1 MSSDASNNKVP
12 KDASNNKV
20 NPKDASNNK
29 VPPKDASNNTVP
41 PKDASNNKVPPKD
54 ASNNT
59 VPPKDASNNPV
70 QPDASNNTVQ
80 QDDSTDTASEIKK
93 TFDSLF
99 TSTTITYIVWFLAVY
114 FVAYIAMGM
123 FFKSPDSGSSSI
135 YQLLDLVIFGSILAY
150 LVISY
155 FQMTPDERDK
165 ALTTIAQDAKDYLA
179 NPYAII
185 NVSVFLIIF
194 HFILYLFR
202 IPTVGAGSPLF
213 VGVFLGAGWIVFTIA
228 LIVWF
233 FKTFLNIS
241 LLDDNA
247 LSNLTKTA
255 DDDVTSVNGD
265 VTPSSAD
272 EVFNIANNLYTYDDA
287 QAVCSAYGARLATYD
302 EVEDAYQKGGEWCN
316 YGWSDGQMA
325 YFPTQKAT
333 WEKLQKNPDKKN
345 SCGRPGVNGGYM
357 SNPYIKFGVNC
368 YGKKPDPKADDLT
381 KMNANKD
388 VIVPKTADEEL
399 LDKKVQFWK
408 DNADKLLNV
417 NSFNR
422 DKWSEY

>member
-1 MSSDASNNKVP
+1 M
-12 KDASNNKV
+12 
-20 NPKDASNNK
+20 
-29 VPPKDASNNTVP
+29 
-41 PKDASNNKVPPKD
+41 
-54 ASNNT
+54 
-59 VPPKDASNNPV
+59 PPKDASNNPV

>member
-1 MSSDASNNKVP
+1 MSSDASNNIVA
-12 KDASNNKV
+12 DASNNIV
-20 NPKDASNNK
+20 ADASNNI
-29 VPPKDASNNTVP
+29 VT
-41 PKDASNNKVPPKD
+41 
-54 ASNNT
+54 
-59 VPPKDASNNPV
+59 DASNNPV
-70 QPDASNNTVQ
+70 S
-80 QDDSTDTASEIKK
+80 QDDSKNTASEIKK

-114 FVAYIAMGM
+114 FVAYILMGM
-123 FFKSPDSGSSSI
+123 FFKSPNAVSSPI
-135 YQLLDLVIFGSILAY
+135 YQLLDLIIFGSILAY
-150 LVISY
+150 VVISY
-155 FQMTPDERDK
+155 LQMTSDERNK
-165 ALTTIAQDAKDYLA
+165 AFTNIAKEAKDYLA

-185 NVSVFLIIF
+185 NVAVFLTIF

-202 IPTVGAGSPLF
+202 IPTAGAGSPLF
-213 VGVFLGAGWIVFTIA
+213 AGVFLGAGWIVFTIA

-241 LLDDNA
+241 LLDDNL
-247 LSNLTKTA
+247 LSDLTKTVE
-255 DDDVTSVNGD
+255 DKVTDGVD
-265 VTPSSAD
+265 KVKSSAPAPASTD

-302 EVEDAYQKGGEWCN
+302 EVEEAYQKGGEWCN

>member
-1 MSSDASNNKVP
+1 MSSDASNNKVDSSNNIVGDNSNNTL
-12 KDASNNKV
+12 DASNNIV
-20 NPKDASNNK
+20 DASNNTL
-29 VPPKDASNNTVP
+29 DASNNTV
-41 PKDASNNKVPPKD
+41 
-54 ASNNT
+54 
-59 VPPKDASNNPV
+59 
-70 QPDASNNTVQ
+70 
-80 QDDSTDTASEIKK
+80 DDSNDTASEIKK

-114 FVAYIAMGM
+114 FVAYIVMGM
-123 FFKSPDSGSSSI
+123 FFKNPNSASSPM
-135 YQLLDLVIFGSILAY
+135 YQLLDLIIFGSILAY

-155 FQMTPDERDK
+155 LQMTPDERD
-165 ALTTIAQDAKDYLA
+165 AAFTNIAKESKNYLA

-185 NVSVFLIIF
+185 NIAVFLTIL

-213 VGVFLGAGWIVFTIA
+213 AGVFLGAGWIVFTIA

-241 LLDDNA
+241 LLDDN
-247 LSNLTKTA
+247 LMSNLKKTTA
-255 DDDVTSVNGD
+255 NKIKAIKSRS
-265 VTPSSAD
+265 PAD

-287 QAVCSAYGARLATYD
+287 QSVCSAYGARLATYD
-302 EVEDAYQKGGEWCN
+302 EVEDAYRKGGEWCN

-357 SNPYIKFGVNC
+357 ANPYIKFGVNC

-381 KMNANKD
+381 KMNANKE

-422 DKWSEY
+422 NKWSEY

>member
-1 MSSDASNNKVP
+1 MSSDASNNIVDSSNNIVEKDVSNNIV
-12 KDASNNKV
+12 DASI
-20 NPKDASNNK
+20 
-29 VPPKDASNNTVP
+29 
-41 PKDASNNKVPPKD
+41 
-54 ASNNT
+54 
-59 VPPKDASNNPV
+59 DASNNPV
-70 QPDASNNTVQ
+70 V
-80 QDDSTDTASEIKK
+80 DDSNDTASEIKK
-93 TFDSLF
+93 TLNSLF

-114 FVAYIAMGM
+114 FVAYIVMGM
-123 FFKSPDSGSSSI
+123 FFKSPNAVSSPI
-135 YQLLDLVIFGSILAY
+135 YQLLDLIIFGSILAY
-150 LVISY
+150 VVISY
-155 FQMTPDERDK
+155 LQMTPDERDT
-165 ALTTIAQDAKDYLA
+165 ALTNIAKEAKDYLA

-185 NVSVFLIIF
+185 NVAVFLTIF

-241 LLDDNA
+241 LLDDNL
-247 LSNLTKTA
+247 LSDLTKTVE
-255 DDDVTSVNGD
+255 DKVTDGVD
-265 VTPSSAD
+265 KVVSSAPAPASTD

-333 WEKLQKNPDKKN
+333 WETLQKNPDKKN

-381 KMNANKD
+381 KLNANKD

-408 DNADKLLNV
+408 DNADKLLNI
-417 NSFNR
+417 NSFNQE
-422 DKWSEY
+422 KWSEY

>member
-12 KDASNNKV
+12 KDALNNK
-20 NPKDASNNK
+20 
-29 VPPKDASNNTVP
+29 
-41 PKDASNNKVPPKD
+41 
-54 ASNNT
+54 

-70 QPDASNNTVQ
+70 QPDASNNPVQ
-80 QDDSTDTASEIKK
+80 PDASNNPVQPDTSNNPVQPDTSNNPVQPDDSTDTASEIKK

-302 EVEDAYQKGGEWCN
+302 EVEDAYRKGGEWCN

-357 SNPYIKFGVNC
+357 ANPYIKFGVNC
-368 YGKKPDPKADDLT
+368 YGKRPDPKADDLT

>member
-12 KDASNNKV
+12 KDALNNK
-20 NPKDASNNK
+20 
-29 VPPKDASNNTVP
+29 
-41 PKDASNNKVPPKD
+41 
-54 ASNNT
+54 

-70 QPDASNNTVQ
+70 QPDASNNTGQ
-80 QDDSTDTASEIKK
+80 PDDSTDTASEIKK

-114 FVAYIAMGM
+114 FVAYIAMGL

-302 EVEDAYQKGGEWCN
+302 EVEDAYRKGGEWCN

-357 SNPYIKFGVNC
+357 ANPYIKFGVNC
-368 YGKKPDPKADDLT
+368 YGKRPDPKADDLT